1 MNSQQNSKIEIQKS
15 SPTSHFPL
23 LLEIGTEEIPARFL
37 PDAVV
42 KLKEN
47 AEKIFS
53 EFRLSF
59 KSIKT
64 YATPRRLSLIAEIEP
79 FQMSI
84 EKEMW
89 GPPVNAAF
97 DKDGKPTKAAEAFAR
112 THGLKIENLIK
123 KEKGKGTYIVAVIKE
138 DAQKTSEVLLEV
150 LPKLVL
156 SLHFP
161 KAMRW
166 GSGDIRFVRPIHW
179 ILAMYNNE
187 RIRFEID
194 GIKSG
199 MQTRGHRFL
208 SPGAFE
214 IKDIRTYINL
224 LRNNFVV
231 LDIDE
236 RGKRILDEA
245 GRLADSVN
253 ASLMIDEDLLQHVV
267 FLVEYP
273 VPVLGTFP
281 SDYLALPEE
290 LLITVMKD
298 HQKYFALTDKNGKL
312 SNYFIVISNTKK
324 DNSENITKGAEK
336 VIKARFEDARFYY
349 EEDKK
354 VSLKERLDGLKKVIY
369 HDKVGS
375 LYDKSQRIASIADFV
390 ADRCCPERKDDIHTL
405 SLLSK
410 TDLISGV
417 VREFPELQGIMGGY
431 YALNDGYNKE
441 IANAISEQYLPAHS
455 GDRLPESGLGAILS
469 LSDKLDNIAS
479 FFMLGLTPTGT
490 EDPFALRRQAMGTVS
505 ILIDRRYNFNIG
517 ELLDRALQP
526 FDIKNRQNLLND
538 IIKFFEQRIEYLF
551 LSNGYSA
558 DSISAIINFA
568 KDKPLYTL
576 KERLDAIKKFKE
588 EDADYDSFLLV
599 IKRVNNIAPKNEP
612 LSVKKELFVH
622 EEEVSLFNE
631 LELITPQI
639 HSILEQDKYY
649 DAIKLLKTLKEP
661 INRFFDRVLVMDKK
675 EEVKLNRLSLIKNI
689 QLLAQQIADFS
700 KLS

>member
-1 MNSQQNSKIEIQKS
+1 
-15 SPTSHFPL
+15 
-23 LLEIGTEEIPARFL
+23 
-37 PDAVV
+37 
-42 KLKEN
+42 
-47 AEKIFS
+47 
-53 EFRLSF
+53 
-59 KSIKT
+59 
-64 YATPRRLSLIAEIEP
+64 
-79 FQMSI
+79 
-84 EKEMW
+84 
-89 GPPVNAAF
+89 
-97 DKDGKPTKAAEAFAR
+97 
-112 THGLKIENLIK
+112 
-123 KEKGKGTYIVAVIKE
+123 
-138 DAQKTSEVLLEV
+138 
-150 LPKLVL
+150 
-156 SLHFP
+156 
-161 KAMRW
+161 
-166 GSGDIRFVRPIHW
+166 
-179 ILAMYNNE
+179 
-187 RIRFEID
+187 
-194 GIKSG
+194 
-199 MQTRGHRFL
+199 
-208 SPGAFE
+208 
-214 IKDIRTYINL
+214 
-224 LRNNFVV
+224 
-231 LDIDE
+231 
-236 RGKRILDEA
+236 
-245 GRLADSVN
+245 
-253 ASLMIDEDLLQHVV
+253 
-267 FLVEYP
+267 
-273 VPVLGTFP
+273 
-281 SDYLALPEE
+281 
-290 LLITVMKD
+290 
-298 HQKYFALTDKNGKL
+298 
-312 SNYFIVISNTKK
+312 
-324 DNSENITKGAEK
+324 
-336 VIKARFEDARFYY
+336 
-349 EEDKK
+349 
-354 VSLKERLDGLKKVIY
+354 
-369 HDKVGS
+369 
-375 LYDKSQRIASIADFV
+375 
-390 ADRCCPERKDDIHTL
+390 
-405 SLLSK
+405 
-410 TDLISGV
+410 
-417 VREFPELQGIMGGY
+417 MGGY

-517 ELLDRALQP
+517 ELLDMALQP

-689 QLLAQQIADFS
+689 QLLALEIADFS